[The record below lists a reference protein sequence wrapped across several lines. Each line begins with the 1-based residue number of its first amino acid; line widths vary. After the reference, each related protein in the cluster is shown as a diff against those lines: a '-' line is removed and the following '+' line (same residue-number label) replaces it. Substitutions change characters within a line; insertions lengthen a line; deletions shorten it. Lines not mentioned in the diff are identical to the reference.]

1 MEDRKKNKNIQ
12 SKKMNKQ
19 QIKNNVY
26 SMLITSESRSMQ
38 NRYYKINKG
47 SFIFFMVFFNLQKI
61 ATDNKCSQNEYYSSV
76 YRPTCY
82 LFLATSSKG
91 NNLQTFARNLKHF
104 MVAMTSRNL
113 YFVKCLNQHYGTYRD
128 PSQKLD

>member
-1 MEDRKKNKNIQ
+1 MD
-12 SKKMNKQ
+12 KQ

-26 SMLITSESRSMQ
+26 SMLITTASRSMQ
-38 NRYYKINKG
+38 NRYYKIDKG
-47 SFIFFMVFFNLQKI
+47 SFIFFLVFFNLQKI
-61 ATDNKCSQNEYYSSV
+61 ATDSKDSHNEHYSSV
-76 YRPTCY
+76 YRPTRY

-113 YFVKCLNQHYGTYRD
+113 HFVKCLNQHYGTYRD
-128 PSQKLD
+128 PSQKLDC